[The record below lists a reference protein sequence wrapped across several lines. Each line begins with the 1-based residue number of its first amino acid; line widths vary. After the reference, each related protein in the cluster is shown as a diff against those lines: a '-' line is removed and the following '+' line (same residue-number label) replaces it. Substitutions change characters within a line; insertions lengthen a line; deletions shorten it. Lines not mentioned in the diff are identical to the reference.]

1 MAPLPPGQWSPRDSE
16 MVPFGLP
23 CECRGAVEDWLSRLM
38 RHCASTLRDQLGD
51 SVNAYLE
58 MPRDKWIGEYCAQ
71 LILTTSQIW
80 WTSEVNQAFDRL
92 EQGNEG
98 ALKDYAVNVVNGL
111 NALTQ
116 MVLGELTRGDR
127 TKIKTLLKGAF

>member
-1 MAPLPPGQWSPRDSE
+1 
-16 MVPFGLP
+16 
-23 CECRGAVEDWLSRLM
+23 
-38 RHCASTLRDQLGD
+38 
-51 SVNAYLE
+51 